1 MNTHNTQIELCGEE
15 YAARVLFEWDKSPL
29 ISSVALCRKVK
40 EFYNAAGD
48 YEPRVTLI
56 FLAITPLLDETP
68 CSALAGEIMAE
79 ATRRKAEATAE
90 SQEWARAAL

>member
-1 MNTHNTQIELCGEE
+1 L
-15 YAARVLFEWDKSPL
+15 DKRLL

-56 FLAITPLLDETP
+56 FLDITPLLDETQ

-79 ATRRKAEATAE
+79 AMRRKAESTAE
-90 SQEWARAAL
+90 LQEWARAAL

>member
-1 MNTHNTQIELCGEE
+1 MNTHNTKIELRGEE
-15 YAARVLFEWDKSPL
+15 YGARVLFEWDKSPL
-29 ISSVALCRKVK
+29 ISSVALCRKVI

-48 YEPRVTLI
+48 YEPRATLI

-79 ATRRKAEATAE
+79 VTRRKAEATAE